1 MITDVSIYE
10 AGSGGE
16 WILKNDDIDAIS
28 GLTNQVYLALFGGN
42 IEQDTSDDLVEL
54 DERSDWWGNFF
65 LKSENQFNS
74 TFERTLKTI
83 ALNSSGLSKLEN
95 AAKEDLAFLK
105 EYADVEIDSQ
115 ITGVNKMT
123 LFVNLVEPSNQSI
136 KIKFVWDGTKNEIIE
151 EITI

>member
-1 MITDVSIYE
+1 MIADVAIYE

-16 WILKNDDIDAIS
+16 WILKNDDIDTIS

-42 IEQDTSDDLVEL
+42 IEQDTSDDLL
-54 DERSDWWGNFF
+54 DLDQRNDWWGNFL
-65 LKSENQFNS
+65 LKEENQFNS

-95 AAKEDLAFLK
+95 AAKEDLQFLK
-105 EYADVEIDSQ
+105 EYADIEIDSQ

-123 LFVNLVEPSNQSI
+123 LFVNVIEPNSQST
-136 KIKFVWDGTKNEIIE
+136 KLKFVWDGTRNEIIE
-151 EITI
+151 EITL

>member
-1 MITDVSIYE
+1 M
-10 AGSGGE
+10 
-16 WILKNDDIDAIS
+16 
-28 GLTNQVYLALFGGN
+28 TNQVYLALFGGN